1 MTLDIFRRVARGPMC
16 LAERSS
22 FHYIQPMRLEKVW
35 VEQCRATRAIK
46 RRFGAKSAL
55 DYLIGEKLPTFFD
68 AAKDH
73 SEFAVELPRFLSAIY
88 GVFNQYEIAGYVA
101 MRKPRARKALQRL
114 LLTDRL

>member
-1 MTLDIFRRVARGPMC
+1 MC

-46 RRFGAKSAL
+46 QRFGAKSAL

-68 AAKDH
+68 AAKDK

-88 GVFNQYEIAGYVA
+88 GVFNRSQIAGYVA
-101 MRKPRARKALQRL
+101 MRRPRARKALQRL